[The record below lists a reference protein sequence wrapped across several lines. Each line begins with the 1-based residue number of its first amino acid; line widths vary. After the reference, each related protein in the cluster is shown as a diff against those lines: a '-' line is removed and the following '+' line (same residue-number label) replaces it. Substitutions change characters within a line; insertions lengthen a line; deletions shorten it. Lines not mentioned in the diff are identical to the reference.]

1 MISANYGHMMDELA
15 SQLEYRAERTNICD
29 NMVFILVQTMRS
41 SKAVM
46 HERLS
51 AARKLEAM
59 ILEYEDSHRE
69 ELNEEELSEFER
81 LISEHTCLDPK
92 TGDYK

>member
-1 MISANYGHMMDELA
+1 
-15 SQLEYRAERTNICD
+15 
-29 NMVFILVQTMRS
+29 
-41 SKAVM
+41 M

-51 AARKLEAM
+51 AALKLESM
-59 ILEYEDSHRE
+59 ILEYEDSHRK
-69 ELNEEELSEFER
+69 ELTKEELSEFER